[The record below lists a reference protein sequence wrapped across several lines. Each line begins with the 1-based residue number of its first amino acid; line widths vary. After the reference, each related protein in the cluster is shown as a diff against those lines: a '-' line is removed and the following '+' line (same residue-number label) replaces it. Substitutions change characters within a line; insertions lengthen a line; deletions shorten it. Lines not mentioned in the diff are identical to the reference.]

1 MLWARRFWLKLQNLF
16 RRNRNAQQLNDEFQ
30 FHLEQ
35 QIAEY
40 LAAGMSPEEARY
52 AALRS
57 FGNSTLLKEETREA
71 WGWVR
76 AEQMA
81 QDLRHA
87 FRTLRRSAGFTA
99 TGILTLAL
107 GIGANTAIFQLLDA
121 VRLRSLPVSAPQS
134 LVLVEIKGGNHG
146 FGISDRDT
154 NLTYPLFEQLRA
166 HQEAFSGVFAWSGS
180 DEVAVG
186 QGSQQR
192 RARVLWLTGNTFAV
206 LGVPPIRGRLFTD
219 EDDRRDCGI
228 QGVVISYGFW
238 QSEFGGRDSAI
249 GSKLLIQGHP
259 AEVLGVTPPD
269 FFGLE
274 VGNNFDLA
282 EPFCSVT
289 AFRPATSVLA
299 RRDLFWLTAM
309 GRLKPG
315 WSTDQASVQL
325 DAISPGLFE
334 ATEPD
339 GYSTKSQS
347 IYRAFRLA
355 AYPAAN
361 GLSDLRKTYD
371 ASLLLLLGITGLVL
385 LIACANLANLMLV
398 RAGTREREIA
408 VRLACGA
415 SRWRLVRQLLT
426 EGLLLA
432 AGGTFLGLYL
442 ATIFGRNI
450 LWLLSTERNVL
461 ELNLALDWRV
471 LLFTA
476 SIAVTTCLVF
486 SLVPAFRSSRAK
498 PADALKSGSRGVTTG
513 REHFSFQRMLVVSQI
528 AISVVLLV
536 GALLFMRSFR
546 NLTTF
551 DPGFREKDMLLAFI
565 NLEPMH
571 LADVEQYP
579 AVIRDLLTQVRS
591 LPQVKSAATSTHVPL
606 DGSSWTLGLQIGGH
620 EGWSKFTWVSPGYFE
635 TMQIALLTGRD
646 FNDRDTQTSP
656 HVAVV
661 NEAFARK
668 YLGGVHPIGNTFR
681 SVAEPGYPSTEY
693 EIVGVVKNTKYAG
706 LREETPP
713 ESFGAASQFPAYG
726 PWVSIFLRSSSPPSA
741 VFSVL
746 RTKLNELN
754 PEIRSHFSVFRK
766 DIENRLVRERMMALL
781 SGFFG
786 ALAGLLTMIG
796 LYGVISY
803 VVVNR
808 RNEIGVRMALGAS
821 RVSIVGMVLWQT
833 ILLVALGTVLGI
845 ALALAATRGA
855 GSLLFGL
862 QPHDPLSLIG
872 ASVLV
877 TAVALLAAFLP
888 ARRASRVDPMVALRY
903 E

>member
-1 MLWARRFWLKLQNLF
+1 MLWVRRLWLRLQTLF
-16 RRNRNAQQLNDEFQ
+16 RRDGIAKRLDDEIQ

-35 QIAEY
+35 QIAENI
-40 LAAGMSPEEARY
+40 ATGMSREEARY
-52 AALRS
+52 AALRT
-57 FGNSTLLKEETREA
+57 FGNPTVLKEETRDT
-71 WGWVR
+71 WGWLR
-76 AEQMA
+76 LEQMA
-81 QDLRHA
+81 QDLRYA
-87 FRTLRRSAGFTA
+87 FRTLRKSAGFTA
-99 TGILTLAL
+99 TAILTLAL

-121 VRLRSLPVSAPQS
+121 VRLRSLPVSTPQS
-134 LVLVEIKGGNHG
+134 LALVQIKGGNHG
-146 FGISDRDT
+146 FGISNRET
-154 NLTYPLFEQLRA
+154 SLTYPLFEQLRA
-166 HQEAFSGVFAWSGS
+166 RQEVFSGVFAWSGS

-192 RARVLWLTGNTFAV
+192 RARALWLTGNTFAV
-206 LGVPPIRGRLFTD
+206 LGVPSIRGRLFTD
-219 EDDRRDCGI
+219 EDDRPDCGI
-228 QGVVISYGFW
+228 SGVVISYGFW

-274 VGNNFDLA
+274 VGNNFDVA
-282 EPFCSVT
+282 DPFCSVT
-289 AFRPATSVLA
+289 AFRPAASVLA
-299 RRDLFWLTAM
+299 RRDLFWLTVM

-315 WSTDQASVQL
+315 WTTEQASLQL

-334 ATEPD
+334 ATEPG
-339 GYSTKSQS
+339 GYSTKSRNT
-347 IYRAFRLA
+347 YRASRVA

-398 RAGTREREIA
+398 RASTREREMA

-415 SRWRLVRQLLT
+415 SRWRLVRQLLA

-432 AGGTFLGLYL
+432 SGGALLGLYL
-442 ATIFGRNI
+442 ARVFGRSI

-461 ELNLALDWRV
+461 ELDLALDWRV
-471 LLFTA
+471 LFFTA
-476 SIAVTTCLVF
+476 SIAVTTCIVF
-486 SLVPAFRSSRAK
+486 GLVPAFRSSRAE
-498 PADALKSGSRGVTTG
+498 PGDALKSGSRSVTTG
-513 REHFSFQRMLVVSQI
+513 LERFSFQRILVVSQI
-528 AISVVLLV
+528 AVSVVLLV
-536 GALLFMRSFR
+536 GALLFVRSFR

-551 DPGFREKDMLLAFI
+551 DPGFREKDTLLAFI

-571 LADVEQYP
+571 LADAEQYP
-579 AVIRDLLTQVRS
+579 AVIRDLLTQIRS
-591 LPQVKSAATSTHVPL
+591 LPGVESAGTSTHVPL
-606 DGSSWTLGLQIGGH
+606 DGSSWTLGLQIDGR

-635 TMQIALLTGRD
+635 TMQIALLAGRD
-646 FNDRDTQTSP
+646 FNDRDTQVSP
-656 HVAVV
+656 HVAIV
-661 NEAFARK
+661 NEAFAQK
-668 YLGGVHPIGNTFR
+668 YLGGAIPIGKTFR
-681 SVAEPGYPSTEY
+681 SVVEPGYPSTEY
-693 EIVGVVKNTKYAG
+693 EIVGVVRNTKYAG

-726 PWVSIFLRSSSPPSA
+726 PWVSVFLRSSSPPSI
-741 VFSVL
+741 VFPAL
-746 RTKLNELN
+746 RTKLNEVN
-754 PEIRSHFSVFRK
+754 PEIRSDFRVFRK

-803 VVVNR
+803 IVVIR

-821 RVSIVGMVLWQT
+821 RGNIVGMVLRQT
-833 ILLVALGTVLGI
+833 VVLLALGTVLGV

-862 QPHDPLSLIG
+862 QPNDPLSLIG
-872 ASVLV
+872 ASVLLI
-877 TAVALLAAFLP
+877 AVALIASFLP
-888 ARRASRVDPMVALRY
+888 AQRASQVDPMVALRY

>member
-1 MLWARRFWLKLQNLF
+1 MVWLKRMWLRLQTVFQRQRVDHEL
-16 RRNRNAQQLNDEFQ
+16 DSEIQ

-35 QIAEY
+35 QIAEN
-40 LAAGMSPEEARY
+40 LAAGMSREEARH
-52 AALRS
+52 AALRA
-57 FGNSTLLKEETREA
+57 FGNSTLLNEEAREA
-71 WGWVR
+71 WGWIWL
-76 AEQMA
+76 EQMA
-81 QDLRHA
+81 QDLRYA
-87 FRTLRRSAGFTA
+87 FRTLRRSGGFTA

-134 LVLVEIKGGNHG
+134 LALVEIKGGNHG
-146 FGISDRDT
+146 FGVSNRET
-154 NLTYPLFEQLRA
+154 SLTYPLFEQLRA
-166 HQEAFSGVFAWSGS
+166 HQAAFSGVFAWSGG

-206 LGVPPIRGRLFTD
+206 LGVPPVRGRLFTD
-219 EDDRRDCGI
+219 EDDRPGCGI

-238 QSEFGGRDSAI
+238 QSEFGRRDSAI
-249 GSKLLIQGHP
+249 GSRLLIQGHP
-259 AEVLGVTPPD
+259 AEVLGVTPPG

-289 AFRPATSVLA
+289 TFRPAASVLA
-299 RRDLFWLTAM
+299 RRDLFWLTVM

-315 WSTDQASVQL
+315 WRTEQASVQL

-339 GYSTKSQS
+339 GYSTKYLNT
-347 IYRAFRLA
+347 YRASRLA

-361 GLSDLRKTYD
+361 GLSDLRKAYD

-385 LIACANLANLMLV
+385 LIACVNLANLMLV
-398 RAGTREREIA
+398 RAGARQREMA
-408 VRLACGA
+408 VRLAVGA
-415 SRWRLVRQLLT
+415 SRSRLVRQLLT

-432 AGGTFLGLYL
+432 AGGAILGLYL
-442 ATIFGRNI
+442 ARAFGRSI
-450 LWLLSTERNVL
+450 LWLLSTERNTL
-461 ELNLALDWRV
+461 ELDLALDWRV

-476 SIAVTTCLVF
+476 SIAVMTCLIF
-486 SLVPAFRSSRAK
+486 SLVPAFRSSRAE
-498 PADALKSGSRGVTTG
+498 PGDALKSGSRGVTAG
-513 REHFSFQRMLVVSQI
+513 LERFSFQGILVVSQI
-528 AISVVLLV
+528 AVSLVLLV
-536 GALLFMRSFR
+536 GALLFVRSFR

-551 DPGFREKDMLLAFI
+551 DPGFREKDILLAFI

-571 LADVEQYP
+571 LADIEQYP

-591 LPQVKSAATSTHVPL
+591 LPQVESAATSTHVPL
-606 DGSSWTLGLQIGGH
+606 DGSSWTLGLQIDGR

-668 YLGGVHPIGNTFR
+668 YLGGVNPIGKTFR

-693 EIVGVVKNTKYAG
+693 EIVGVVRNTKYAG

-746 RTKLNELN
+746 RAKLNELN

-766 DIENRLVRERMMALL
+766 DIEDRLVRERMVALL

-803 VVVNR
+803 VVLNR

-821 RVSIVGMVLWQT
+821 RVNIVGMVLRQT
-833 ILLVALGTVLGI
+833 ILLLALGTVLGI

-862 QPHDPLSLIG
+862 QPHDPRSLIG
-872 ASVLV
+872 ASVLL